1 MGLSAF
7 NTKKGAQYK
16 SKSVTKGEVHA
27 DRETWIVEADV
38 VKQIGIPE
46 GTTHAFRHGRVSVLQ
61 EGSVPDGLIKR
72 WVGHSSSKRRASTV
86 TLRGNSGS
94 RSLRNR
100 DK

>member
-38 VKQIGIPE
+38 VKQIRIPE
-46 GTTHAFRHGRVSVLQ
+46 GTTHAFRHGRVSILQ
-61 EGSVPDGLIKR
+61 QGNVPNGLIKR
-72 WVGHSSSKRRASTV
+72 WVGHSSLKTTSKYSHFTREFRKQIDSK
-86 TLRGNSGS
+86 LG
-94 RSLRNR
+94 
-100 DK
+100 